1 MTLNYRFL
9 KNPAYISLIREG
21 IKNTLE
27 ITIFCLV
34 FGFLIGLLMALM
46 RQSKIR
52 GFRAFGAFWVDFLRN
67 TPFLV
72 QLFFFYYGLPVLG
85 IQTSP
90 LITSII
96 ALSIN
101 TSAGNCEVIRAGLMA
116 VKKEYYECAASL
128 GFNRGQT
135 VRYVVLPISLRVA
148 FKPLINNFIN
158 LVLTT
163 SVCFSISVVDL
174 MGANKIINGR
184 VDKPFEIYLLLLVAY
199 WCLTFLISIVSKIID
214 KKIAIKL

>member
-1 MTLNYRFL
+1 
-9 KNPAYISLIREG
+9 
-21 IKNTLE
+21 
-27 ITIFCLV
+27 
-34 FGFLIGLLMALM
+34 
-46 RQSKIR
+46 
-52 GFRAFGAFWVDFLRN
+52 
-67 TPFLV
+67 
-72 QLFFFYYGLPVLG
+72 
-85 IQTSP
+85 
-90 LITSII
+90 
-96 ALSIN
+96 
-101 TSAGNCEVIRAGLMA
+101 MA
-116 VKKEYYECAASL
+116 VKKEYYECAAAL